1 VSKSLVQMVN
11 ELFTRVAAL
20 EAKAKEAP
28 KVEQAVTIIT
38 PVVLDAVKPAEKK
51 PKMCPKCGVKPGY
64 FFHVRT
70 CTGQKEEEQDAEQN
84 TVRRR
89 DQGTT

>member
-1 VSKSLVQMVN
+1 VSNKSLLQMVR
-11 ELFTRVAAL
+11 ELQSRVTAL
-20 EAKAKEAP
+20 EAKAKEVP
-28 KVEQAVTIIT
+28 AVTIIT
-38 PVVLDAVKPAEKK
+38 PVELDITPQEKK

-70 CTGQKEEEQDAEQN
+70 CTGQKEEKQDAEN

-89 DQGTT
+89 DQGKT